1 MCCRASADGVVSS
14 GEGVLDHAD
23 LRAVAVGDDD
33 LVALLDEAQEG
44 VGGVGDLL
52 DLLFRGVAEG
62 VAAEGD
68 DDAIGLAKGLGHN
81 CLFSSRFA
89 GNKYSP
95 ADVLYA
101 IYPPK
106 HSPVT

>member
-1 MCCRASADGVVSS
+1 MSS

-33 LVALLDEAQEG
+33 LVALLDEAEQR

-68 DDAIGLAKGLGHN
+68 DDAIGLAKGLDITASF
-81 CLFSSRFA
+81 LL
-89 GNKYSP
+89 
-95 ADVLYA
+95 VLL
-101 IYPPK
+101 
-106 HSPVT
+106 VTNIHQLTYFMQYTLPSTID